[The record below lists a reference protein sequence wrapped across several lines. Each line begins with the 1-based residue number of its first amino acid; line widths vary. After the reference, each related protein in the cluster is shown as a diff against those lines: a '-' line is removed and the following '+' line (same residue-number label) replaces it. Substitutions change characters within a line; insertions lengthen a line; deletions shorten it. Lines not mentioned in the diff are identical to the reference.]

1 MALMNLRLS
10 WRARVAVGAVRL
22 VNALSRRLGRGAG
35 TVAGGRIGLLID
47 PGLLWD
53 LSRQRSVV
61 LVSGTN
67 GKTTTSA
74 MVRAG
79 WGGNVASNETGA
91 NMPEGHV
98 AALSASKETR
108 AVLETDEAWLPRVV
122 ESTTPAVV
130 ILLNLSRD
138 QLDRANEVRQMA
150 LRWRECLGS
159 EDFTGVVVANATDPL
174 VVFAAQGARAVRWVD
189 VPTTWRADAASC
201 PHCTR
206 AIVFEEHN
214 WSCSCGF
221 AKPTNVSATLTS
233 RLQVAGESYELDLAL
248 PGAFNDVN
256 ASLAVTALHELGVGV
271 SEALERIRALTT
283 VQGRYGQRRFGERRL
298 RLLLAKN
305 PAGTAALLESLEAD
319 DDVWVAIN
327 AQVADGKDPSWL
339 YDVPFESLRG
349 RHVWCMGERRLDM
362 ATRLNY
368 VDVSSEVIDDPAV
381 LRRGDGDVTLIA
393 NYTAFREW
401 MGRTT
406 PC

>member
-1 MALMNLRLS
+1 VALMNLRLS

-381 LRRGDGDVTLIA
+381 LRRGDRDVTLIA

>member
-1 MALMNLRLS
+1 
-10 WRARVAVGAVRL
+10 VGAVRL

-381 LRRGDGDVTLIA
+381 LRRGDRDVTLIA

>member
-1 MALMNLRLS
+1 M
-10 WRARVAVGAVRL
+10 
-22 VNALSRRLGRGAG
+22 
-35 TVAGGRIGLLID
+35 
-47 PGLLWD
+47 
-53 LSRQRSVV
+53 
-61 LVSGTN
+61 
-67 GKTTTSA
+67 
-74 MVRAG
+74 
-79 WGGNVASNETGA
+79 
-91 NMPEGHV
+91 
-98 AALSASKETR
+98 
-108 AVLETDEAWLPRVV
+108 
-122 ESTTPAVV
+122 
-130 ILLNLSRD
+130 
-138 QLDRANEVRQMA
+138 
-150 LRWRECLGS
+150 
-159 EDFTGVVVANATDPL
+159 
-174 VVFAAQGARAVRWVD
+174 
-189 VPTTWRADAASC
+189 
-201 PHCTR
+201 
-206 AIVFEEHN
+206 
-214 WSCSCGF
+214 
-221 AKPTNVSATLTS
+221 
-233 RLQVAGESYELDLAL
+233 AL

-381 LRRGDGDVTLIA
+381 LRRGDRDVTLIA

>member
-1 MALMNLRLS
+1 MNLRLS

-381 LRRGDGDVTLIA
+381 LRRGDRDVTLIA

>member
-1 MALMNLRLS
+1 
-10 WRARVAVGAVRL
+10 
-22 VNALSRRLGRGAG
+22 
-35 TVAGGRIGLLID
+35 VAGGRIGLLID

>member
-381 LRRGDGDVTLIA
+381 LRRGDRDVTLIA

>member
-1 MALMNLRLS
+1 
-10 WRARVAVGAVRL
+10 
-22 VNALSRRLGRGAG
+22 
-35 TVAGGRIGLLID
+35 
-47 PGLLWD
+47 
-53 LSRQRSVV
+53 
-61 LVSGTN
+61 
-67 GKTTTSA
+67 
-74 MVRAG
+74 
-79 WGGNVASNETGA
+79 
-91 NMPEGHV
+91 
-98 AALSASKETR
+98 
-108 AVLETDEAWLPRVV
+108 
-122 ESTTPAVV
+122 
-130 ILLNLSRD
+130 
-138 QLDRANEVRQMA
+138 MA

-381 LRRGDGDVTLIA
+381 LRRGDRDVTLIA

>member
-1 MALMNLRLS
+1 MNLRLS

>member
-1 MALMNLRLS
+1 MNLRLS

-339 YDVPFESLRG
+339 YDVPFEKLRG
-349 RHVWCMGERRLDM
+349 HLVWCLGERRLDL
-362 ATRLNY
+362 ATRLDY
-368 VDVSSEVIDDPAV
+368 AGVEFRVVDDLNELPHEQRAV
-381 LRRGDGDVTLIA
+381 ELIA
-393 NYTAFREW
+393 NYTAFSQWLARSV
-401 MGRTT
+401 